1 MGGTVPVCLQAPR
14 DQRGADNFCF
24 ASGLTSINH
33 THTQDKTLPPN
44 PNIFLLRRR
53 DDERIVYGRIVYR
66 KMIQTDFY
74 LHINGFVVST
84 INFPLGFSFI
94 AFL

>member
-33 THTQDKTLPPN
+33 THKGKVLSRKLWRLGW
-44 PNIFLLRRR
+44 IFC
-53 DDERIVYGRIVYR
+53 E
-66 KMIQTDFY
+66 
-74 LHINGFVVST
+74 
-84 INFPLGFSFI
+84 
-94 AFL
+94 